1 VKKRRV
7 FIAIAITALI
17 VTIILISVKAYYV
30 AIALIVGTL
39 IMGHREL
46 WSLIR
51 RRKLPPIDERV
62 RENVNKSIRNG
73 FIFLVTALAFL
84 MLPFSIRLIETPN
97 TVNVLGGL
105 FVSGGMV
112 YLLSYLFYDRVEPRL
127 GERGLRMLRI
137 FLLVAGISLAAGII
151 SVVLHNVIYGLFIH
165 FFGAD
170 FWDRSGVGD
179 EPVFFII
186 ALLSVVAF
194 AVGIIGSLVMFF
206 KGLFSR
212 SP

>member
-1 VKKRRV
+1 MKKKRV
-7 FIAIAITALI
+7 LIAVAITALV
-17 VTIILISVKAYYV
+17 VTIILISLKAYYV

-51 RRKLPPIDERV
+51 RRKLPPVDERV

-84 MLPFSIRLIETPN
+84 MLPFSVRLTEAPD
-97 TVNVLGGL
+97 TVNVLSGL
-105 FVSGGMV
+105 FVSAGMV
-112 YLLSYLFYDRVEPRL
+112 YLLSYLFYDRVAPRL
-127 GERGLRMLRI
+127 GVRGLRMLRI
-137 FLLVAGISLAAGII
+137 FMLIAGISLAVGII
-151 SVVLHNVIYGLFIH
+151 SVFLHNAIYGLFIYW
-165 FFGAD
+165 FGED
-170 FWDRSGVGD
+170 FWERSGVGD
-179 EPVFFII
+179 EPVFFIM

-194 AVGIIGSLVMFF
+194 AVGIIGSLVIFI
-206 KGLFSR
+206 KGLLSR